1 MNSSIVAIIA
11 LVKSNAGEKCLVSFL
26 MNVSALAL
34 RDYLKLA
41 DAYKRNGTKNKTK
54 LIEMIVYGCIT
65 NKLNREEIEDISIN
79 HVKQILNKNG
89 RLIKSLP
96 GYRNSGLKK
105 KDIKTCTNKKV
116 SVVEKPSIK
125 VID

>member
-1 MNSSIVAIIA
+1 MKWLFTDVLQTS
-11 LVKSNAGEKCLVSFL
+11 
-26 MNVSALAL
+26 
-34 RDYLKLA
+34 
-41 DAYKRNGTKNKTK
+41 
-54 LIEMIVYGCIT
+54 
-65 NKLNREEIEDISIN
+65 LNREEIEDISIN

-125 VID
+125 VIELY